1 MASLVWGRDPQ
12 EAYDNPY
19 EYEAQD
25 QFVREAKELLSQI
38 QVALDHFTM
47 EFHRDDRSLEK
58 ATWMLA
64 IDLNDALLESAQL
77 FVEKRHRIAY
87 RLFRD
92 AVETIDILR
101 VLHANTPQ
109 ARHALSLWYEN
120 ETIPHRECRKY
131 IEESAGKDVAERRKQ
146 YYAELSKYTHR
157 TYRAL
162 LKSYSLGRDD
172 MLVHDSRSMRMLVLP
187 QTIAS
192 GLAFLADLIIQ
203 ATECLKQCGPLTPE
217 EVDNAWRVAIEL
229 HTVPRRFSSIRPF
242 NGYA

>member
-1 MASLVWGRDPQ
+1 MASLVWGRHPQ
-12 EAYDNPY
+12 KAYDNPY

-25 QFVREAKELLSQI
+25 QFVREAKEFLSQI

-47 EFHRDDRSLEK
+47 EFHVYEQSLEK

-64 IDLNDALLESAQL
+64 IDLNDTLLESVQL
-77 FVEKRHRIAY
+77 FVEKRHRIAF

-92 AVETIDILR
+92 AVETIDLLQ
-101 VLHANTPQ
+101 VLHSNTPR
-109 ARHALSLWYEN
+109 ASKALRLWYEN
-120 ETIPHRECRKY
+120 KTIPHRESRQHIK
-131 IEESAGKDVAERRKQ
+131 ESAGKDIANRRKD
-146 YYAELSKYTHR
+146 YYAELSKFTHR

-172 MLVHDSRSMRMLVLP
+172 MLVHDSHAKRMLVLP

-192 GLAFLADLIIQ
+192 GFAVLADLIVQ

-229 HTVPRRFSSIRPF
+229 HTVPRRFAPIRPF
-242 NGYA
+242 SDYT